1 MIGQISASNQLRTS
15 CELAPNMF
23 GASSELASVMEFGFN
38 AVGNILHSRLFVH
51 RHEASDFS
59 PEAKGLNASITLR
72 CVCERLVCNIQH
84 V

>member
-38 AVGNILHSRLFVH
+38 CANRDRL
-51 RHEASDFS
+51 
-59 PEAKGLNASITLR
+59 LR
-72 CVCERLVCNIQH
+72 RLPIDVSLSVNKLISSYLAPVPRYYQLFMNWETN
-84 V
+84 